1 MLNKQDFR
9 DSLCLRYG
17 WKVPNT
23 PQFCYCKKK
32 NDVDHALICK
42 YGGYVQF
49 RHNKIR
55 DLEADLLKNVCKDI
69 QIEPQL
75 LPIENAE
82 LGSSI
87 SGDKS
92 RLDVSAVGI
101 WSPMERT
108 FLDVRVVHP
117 NAPSHKKKTIE
128 KLYEENEK
136 EKKRDYNQRVMQVER
151 ATFTPLVFSTTGG
164 MAPECT
170 RYHKKVAQL
179 ISAKTK
185 EDYSK
190 VMSHMRTRIRFT
202 LLKSTLLAIRGERG
216 RTKKTADSISDL
228 SFNTLPDKQSY
239 EV

>member
-1 MLNKQDFR
+1 
-9 DSLCLRYG
+9 
-17 WKVPNT
+17 
-23 PQFCYCKKK
+23 
-32 NDVDHALICK
+32 
-42 YGGYVQF
+42 
-49 RHNKIR
+49 
-55 DLEADLLKNVCKDI
+55 
-69 QIEPQL
+69 
-75 LPIENAE
+75 
-82 LGSSI
+82 
-87 SGDKS
+87 
-92 RLDVSAVGI
+92 
-101 WSPMERT
+101 
-108 FLDVRVVHP
+108 
-117 NAPSHKKKTIE
+117 
-128 KLYEENEK
+128 
-136 EKKRDYNQRVMQVER
+136 MQVER

-190 VMSHMRTRIRFT
+190 VKSHMRTRIRFT

>member
-1 MLNKQDFR
+1 
-9 DSLCLRYG
+9 
-17 WKVPNT
+17 
-23 PQFCYCKKK
+23 
-32 NDVDHALICK
+32 
-42 YGGYVQF
+42 
-49 RHNKIR
+49 
-55 DLEADLLKNVCKDI
+55 
-69 QIEPQL
+69 
-75 LPIENAE
+75 
-82 LGSSI
+82 
-87 SGDKS
+87 
-92 RLDVSAVGI
+92 
-101 WSPMERT
+101 MERT

-164 MAPECT
+164 MAPDCT

-179 ISAKTK
+179 ISTKTK